1 MSLPKGLKLT
11 WHLCFGETPRLG
23 SILGQVLSAAEVI
36 ETLQKKPGPGSMA
49 CSAAR
54 LQTCCKVS
62 SKNHQTS
69 DLYIYTKKPLAEAD
83 NFCGS
88 EDCNPQM
95 LNFGPT
101 CEPRLCP
108 HSLVQCVH
116 PKNSTFEVKESGLL
130 QPRLSTRPVFLG
142 VQYVQFA
149 PFRAGL
155 RRTCTWSL
163 ESLCSANQ
171 SYTSK
176 VAMPCAT
183 GNCVGDLPNPFA
195 HPSLSS
201 VFKRARACID
211 GGTTSCQATY
221 CSFSSWQ
228 RSCSSSN
235 QALTQGSTASK
246 RSGSGS

>member
-1 MSLPKGLKLT
+1 
-11 WHLCFGETPRLG
+11 
-23 SILGQVLSAAEVI
+23 
-36 ETLQKKPGPGSMA
+36 
-49 CSAAR
+49 
-54 LQTCCKVS
+54 
-62 SKNHQTS
+62 
-69 DLYIYTKKPLAEAD
+69 
-83 NFCGS
+83 
-88 EDCNPQM
+88 M

-130 QPRLSTRPVFLG
+130 QPRLSTRPCV
-142 VQYVQFA
+142 
-149 PFRAGL
+149 AGCSICSICTL
-155 RRTCTWSL
+155 QSRTASNL
-163 ESLCSANQ
+163 HMKPRESLLISANQ

-221 CSFSSWQ
+221 CSFSS
-228 RSCSSSN
+228 
-235 QALTQGSTASK
+235 
-246 RSGSGS
+246 